1 MRIAKALVALHNL
14 AIRMFF
20 SGFIHFN
27 VLLDYN
33 KCKDQRAGSFYLIS
47 LHIFR
52 KYWRG
57 R

>member
-1 MRIAKALVALHNL
+1 MWIAKELVELHNL
-14 AIRMFF
+14 TIRMFF

-27 VLLDYN
+27 VLLDHNQY
-33 KCKDQRAGSFYLIS
+33 KDQRACSFYLIS

-57 R
+57 